1 MNNSRPDDILNQPIM
16 RLNAN
21 ALKGPVPT
29 KGNLN
34 RIIIDLIRDIESKI
48 KEADNEGKTAIS
60 YDTTGDFAVPHME
73 PKDIQTFVYSSI
85 LKELHN
91 NNFVVAFRNSPN
103 NYTFFIKWKSEFA
116 KHELQNRAEIINI
129 ASVRFKNERQKII
142 LNKSGSIMQSR
153 GTPNSK
159 PLPVHTLQKP
169 QQQQQGPS
177 RQVVPPATAG
187 STTGNL
193 ASQSMPEEDFD
204 NLDWSELLGTN

>member
-34 RIIIDLIRDIESKI
+34 RIIIDLIRDIEAKI

-142 LNKSGSIMQSR
+142 LNKSCAIIKSR
-153 GTPNSK
+153 EVINTKAVSGQNIAM
-159 PLPVHTLQKP
+159 
-169 QQQQQGPS
+169 QQQGLS

-187 STTGNL
+187 HTSGNL
-193 ASQSMPEEDFD
+193 ASQNITEDDLD